1 MNLPNKL
8 TSARFVMAIV
18 FVVLTS
24 MPYLAVHA
32 AAYILFAA
40 AAITDYYDGKL
51 ARKYDLITNF
61 GKLLD
66 PVADKVLVVAAF
78 IMLMENPYLAVPG
91 WSIVMILA
99 REFLVTGAR
108 LLAASEGIV
117 IAADRS
123 GKTKTFL
130 QMGYAFWFLPLGI
143 IARGLDS
150 VGDLAVRYPEAVDVT
165 QHIIRSTSWWLIVF
179 VTGYTIYSG
188 LEFARANWKAL
199 NIEDMLWAR
208 YPLHAP

>member
-8 TSARFVMAIV
+8 TCARFVMAII
-18 FVVLTS
+18 FVILTS

-32 AAYILFAA
+32 AAYVIFFA
-40 AAITDYYDGKL
+40 AAITDFYDGKL
-51 ARKYDLITNF
+51 ARKYNLITNF

-99 REFLVTGAR
+99 RKFLVTGAR

-143 IARGLDS
+143 IARGLDTMGE
-150 VGDLAVRYPEAVDVT
+150 VAIQYPEVVDVT
-165 QHIIRSTSWWLIVF
+165 LHIIRTASWWLIVF

-188 LEFARANWKAL
+188 VEFARANWKTL
-199 NIEDMLWAR
+199 NIEDM
-208 YPLHAP
+208 